1 MINRDL
7 KNAGTKL
14 FHDGV
19 ANLQVK
25 SNKILPKRKKNS
37 LAKQIFSRFGKLP
50 GKFQDFFKNSRRCR
64 NLGFSINDRFHNWRA
79 CSQAK
84 NLSKFSTT
92 SRVTV
97 LFRDETLLTSET
109 LSENKVY
116 LTSNKKGTSECANSR
131 KHGLLN

>member
-1 MINRDL
+1 MINRE
-7 KNAGTKL
+7 TQEQSF

-19 ANLQVK
+19 ANLQLK
-25 SNKILPKRKKNS
+25 SNKIWPKRKKIHLQSRFFQGLENCRAN
-37 LAKQIFSRFGKLP
+37 LKTFSRI
-50 GKFQDFFKNSRRCR
+50 QDAVGT
-64 NLGFSINDRFHNWRA
+64 LGFPYMIGSITEELARKLKIFRNVQQ
-79 CSQAK
+79 QAEW
-84 NLSKFSTT
+84 
-92 SRVTV
+92 